1 MSSQSSSFTIMQ
13 KLLKWI
19 MPALFLGLCMAI
31 AAIMMVTKP
40 EPPRR
45 SPPNSIITVDATI
58 LKRETYQVIIPS
70 QGIIQARTR
79 SMLIPEVSGEIIW
92 ISDSFRSG
100 GFFGPGDEL
109 VKIDQRDYQT
119 SLVVAKAS
127 LAQRTSAYEIEQAQH
142 EQAKINWERLG
153 NGKKPTRLVL
163 REPQLAEARA
173 LMQSAA
179 AGVERAER
187 DLNRTVIKAPYEG
200 RILNKSV
207 DIGQSVSPG
216 TMLAE
221 IFATDYVEIRLPLR
235 NEHLDFIELPEA
247 YDNEE
252 SSMTNIQPEVQLT
265 GNYGS
270 RNINWTG
277 SVVRAQG
284 AYDPRSRELFVIAQV
299 KDPYKQTDRS
309 QPPLKINQFVQAQI
323 QGKRLED
330 VYVIPRS
337 ALRINDEVILIDKEN
352 RIFRK
357 PVEIILKQGE
367 EVIVKSGL
375 QQDDLLCLTP
385 LLFAADGAKVRPVI
399 NGKALPPPDGKGR
412 PVKQGDGRKLE
423 TRTKTP

>member
-13 KLLKWI
+13 KLLKWL

-31 AAIMMVTKP
+31 AAIMMATKP

-45 SPPNSIITVDATI
+45 SPPNSIITVDAEI
-58 LKRETYQVIIPS
+58 LKRQAYQVIIPS

-100 GFFGPGDEL
+100 GFFRPEAEL
-109 VKIDQRDYQT
+109 VKIDPRDYQT
-119 SLVVAKAS
+119 ALIVAKAT
-127 LAQRTSAYEIEQAQH
+127 LAQRTSAYEIEKAQH

-153 NGKKPTRLVL
+153 NGEKPTRLVL

-173 LMQSAA
+173 LMESAA

-235 NEHLDFIELPEA
+235 NEHLDFIQLPEA
-247 YDNEE
+247 YNNKEN
-252 SSMTNIQPEVQLT
+252 SMPNIQPEVQH
-265 GNYGS
+265 
-270 RNINWTG
+270 
-277 SVVRAQG
+277 
-284 AYDPRSRELFVIAQV
+284 
-299 KDPYKQTDRS
+299 
-309 QPPLKINQFVQAQI
+309 
-323 QGKRLED
+323 
-330 VYVIPRS
+330 
-337 ALRINDEVILIDKEN
+337 
-352 RIFRK
+352 
-357 PVEIILKQGE
+357 
-367 EVIVKSGL
+367 
-375 QQDDLLCLTP
+375 LLP
-385 LLFAADGAKVRPVI
+385 
-399 NGKALPPPDGKGR
+399 
-412 PVKQGDGRKLE
+412 Q
-423 TRTKTP
+423 

>member
-1 MSSQSSSFTIMQ
+1 
-13 KLLKWI
+13 

-31 AAIMMVTKP
+31 AAIMMATKP

-45 SPPNSIITVDATI
+45 SPPNSIITVDAEI
-58 LKRETYQVIIPS
+58 LKRQAYQVIIPS

-100 GFFGPGDEL
+100 GFFRPEAEL
-109 VKIDQRDYQT
+109 VKIDPRDYQT
-119 SLVVAKAS
+119 ALIVAKAT
-127 LAQRTSAYEIEQAQH
+127 LAQRTSAYEIEKAQH

-153 NGKKPTRLVL
+153 NGEKPTRLVL

-173 LMQSAA
+173 LMESAA

-235 NEHLDFIELPEA
+235 NEHLDFIQLPEA
-247 YDNEE
+247 YNNKEN
-252 SSMTNIQPEVQLT
+252 SMPNIQPEVQLT

-277 SVVRAQG
+277 RVVRTQG

-299 KDPYKQTDRS
+299 DDPYKQTGEP

-323 QGKRLED
+323 QGKRLEG

-337 ALRINDEVILIDKEN
+337 SLRINDEVIVIDKEN

-357 PVEIILKQGE
+357 PVEVILKQGE
-367 EVIVKSGL
+367 EVIVSSGL
-375 QQDDLLCLTP
+375 REDDLLCLTP

-399 NGKALPPPDGKGR
+399 NGKTLPPPDGKGR
-412 PVKQGDGRKLE
+412 RVKQDDVRKLK
-423 TRTKTP
+423 THTKTP